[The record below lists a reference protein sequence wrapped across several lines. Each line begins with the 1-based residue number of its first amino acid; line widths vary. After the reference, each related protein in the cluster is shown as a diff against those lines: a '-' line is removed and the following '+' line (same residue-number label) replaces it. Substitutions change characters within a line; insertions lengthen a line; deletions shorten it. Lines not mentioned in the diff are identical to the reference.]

1 MANFIKKSIYPN
13 FSLSLKSVIYQLYLK
28 AKSYISERRRWQN
41 YIYNNAVP
49 HVFYGHDHIPISK
62 EKVSGGIIKC
72 QDLQR
77 IYPNTKRNANLIY
90 LVSSALPLFP
100 QFMVRF
106 ARKNGVKVVWN
117 QNGVAYPA
125 WHGSGWE
132 EFNRPLNA
140 FLHKADYV
148 IYQSRF
154 CKISADRYLGERK
167 GPFEILHNPVD
178 TEVFIPISHKPDG
191 LKILLAGTHNEFYR
205 VRIAIE
211 TLREV
216 LHIIPEAELLIA
228 GPLKWKRNE
237 LESQAELEGLC
248 AEIGI
253 LSKIRLLGSYTQQD
267 AVKLFQAAHILLH
280 TQYNDACPR
289 MVVEAMSCG
298 LPVVYSKSG
307 GTPELVGME
316 GGIGVEAPLDWEQIH
331 PPDPQELARAVV
343 DVLSNYKRF
352 SKAARARAVKR
363 FDVRPW
369 LERHKV
375 VFESLMSN
383 EKR

>member
-1 MANFIKKSIYPN
+1 M
-13 FSLSLKSVIYQLYLK
+13 
-28 AKSYISERRRWQN
+28 
-41 YIYNNAVP
+41 
-49 HVFYGHDHIPISK
+49 FYGYNHVPMPG
-62 EKVSGGIIKC
+62 EKASGGIVKC
-72 QDLQR
+72 QDLQS
-77 IYPNTKRNANLIY
+77 IYPNTKRNANLLY
-90 LVSSALPLFP
+90 LVSSALPHFP

-106 ARKNGVKVVWN
+106 ATKNGVKLVWN

-125 WHGSGWE
+125 WHGPGWE
-132 EFNRPLNA
+132 KMNESIVDLI
-140 FLHKADYV
+140 HKADYV
-148 IYQSRF
+148 FYQSQF
-154 CKISADRYLGERK
+154 CKISADRFLGERSRDY
-167 GPFEILHNPVD
+167 EVLYNPVD
-178 TEVFIPISHKPDG
+178 TKKLIPIAHKPDG

-211 TLREV
+211 TLKEV

-343 DVLSNYKRF
+343 DVISNYDRF
-352 SKAARARAVKR
+352 SEAARARAVER

-369 LERHKV
+369 LERHKT
-375 VFESLMSN
+375 VFESLVSN
-383 EKR
+383 R